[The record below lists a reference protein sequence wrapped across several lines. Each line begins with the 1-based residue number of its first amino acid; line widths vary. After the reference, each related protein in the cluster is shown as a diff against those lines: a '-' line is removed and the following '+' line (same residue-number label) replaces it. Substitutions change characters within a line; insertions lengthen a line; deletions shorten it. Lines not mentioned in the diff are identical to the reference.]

1 MYGRGGWECSHIQ
14 SELERTDTIYPDN
27 VSPIRM
33 PTWTRGRIALVG
45 DAAFVSLLAGQG
57 SALAMISANV
67 MAGELAA
74 AHGEHQEAFGKYEV
88 LLGNYIGTKQKG
100 AKRFASA
107 FAPKTRAALFLRN
120 QIIRAFD
127 SRAWR
132 SLP

>member
-1 MYGRGGWECSHIQ
+1 
-14 SELERTDTIYPDN
+14 
-27 VSPIRM
+27 M
-33 PTWTRGRIALVG
+33 PTWTRGRIGLVG
-45 DAAFVSLLAGQG
+45 DAAFVSLPAGQG
-57 SALAMISANV
+57 SALAMISADV

-88 LLGNYIGTKQKG
+88 LLANHIGTKQKG

>member
-1 MYGRGGWECSHIQ
+1 VYGRGGWECSHIQ

-45 DAAFVSLLAGQG
+45 DAAFCVSPPAGQG

-88 LLGNYIGTKQKG
+88 LLGNHIGTKQKG
-100 AKRFASA
+100 AKRFACRL
-107 FAPKTRAALFLRN
+107 RAENTGRPVPPQPNHSGL
-120 QIIRAFD
+120 
-127 SRAWR
+127 
-132 SLP
+132 